1 MRLTLLENKYLY
13 EGLDRRTSQSM
24 FLWESAGIRITE
36 AALSIDQ
43 INQIF
48 QQIEKDTIAAGG
60 SRTIIGKGKDAV
72 TAVNAAWEDLK
83 TKIQNSGPIKGFD
96 QKVSD
101 TLSKIGVGAKDPEFN
116 GKVNKWV
123 QKYRDFAEKHPIAQ
137 GAIYATLIALAG
149 ISGAGVG
156 GAAALGLL
164 KMADKLLQGE
174 RFSSAAYAGAKTG
187 ITAFAASKLGDLIKG
202 AKPGEQIPVDPKDSE
217 AWQALKRD
225 YKNYDYY
232 LHPDNGSVVAVPKD
246 MGSPFQPGTAAYD
259 ARQQLIAA
267 NDTAGAAADI
277 PAVAKNTAV
286 STAKSSA
293 ADAVGAQDLYKFAS
307 DPNLNPIQQKLAALV
322 DAGKP
327 LNQNQMDFL
336 YKAIDNA
343 AIKSS
348 MLGDMPDGTANA
360 GMRQLMALQNLA
372 NAAKVESFD
381 YTQKRP
387 LSEGQVYLV
396 FNRVLTEAGFLDKAK
411 QLGGSVAGAVSKG
424 ADWLGKQ
431 ATEKVTAAKLNA
443 AWKIAG
449 SPTDSSELK
458 NFLNNYGGINT
469 TVIDQVFKDMKIS
482 TKADNNTQNNNPYTE
497 IKKTVMNLN
506 TKDKQKIIA
515 YLTKQ
520 LGTA

>member
-1 MRLTLLENKYLY
+1 MRLTLLENSYLY
-13 EGLDRRTSQSM
+13 EGLDRRTAQSM
-24 FLWESAGIRITE
+24 ILWESAGRKITE
-36 AALSIDQ
+36 AALTADQ
-43 INQIF
+43 IKQIF
-48 QQIEKDTIAAGG
+48 SQIEKDSVTAGG
-60 SRTIIGKGKDAV
+60 SRTVIGKGVDA
-72 TAVNAAWEDLK
+72 AKAIDNAWEDLK

-101 TLSKIGVGAKDPEFN
+101 ALSKIGVGAKDPEFN

-202 AKPGEQIPVDPKDSE
+202 VQPGEQIPVDPKDSE
-217 AWQALKRD
+217 AWQAVKRD
-225 YKNYDYY
+225 FENYDYY
-232 LHPDNGSVVAVPKD
+232 MHPDNGSVVAVPKG
-246 MGSPFQPGTAAYD
+246 MGSPFDPSTPAGQ
-259 ARQQLIAA
+259 ARDQLIAA
-267 NDTAGAAADI
+267 NNAAGSDVTSA
-277 PAVAKNTAV
+277 AKNTA
-286 STAKSSA
+286 SSA
-293 ADAVGAQDLYKFAS
+293 AKSTAADTVSGGAQNLSSFAS
-307 DPNLNPIQQKLAALV
+307 DPNLNPIQQKLAVLV

-336 YKAIDNA
+336 YKAIDKA

-360 GMRQLMALQNLA
+360 GMRQLMSLQNLA

-381 YTQKRP
+381 YTQLRP

-396 FNRVLTEAGFLDKAK
+396 FNRVLTEAGFIDKAK
-411 QLGGSVAGAVSKG
+411 ELGSKAAGAVG
-424 ADWLGKQ
+424 ASASWLGKQ
-431 ATEKVTAAKLNA
+431 ATEKITTAKLNA
-443 AWKIAG
+443 AWKLEG
-449 SPTDSSELK
+449 SPTDSEQLK
-458 NFLNNYGGINT
+458 TFLTNYGGISPE
-469 TVIDQVFKDMKIS
+469 VINKVYTDMKLPTDAAAGAAVSIE
-482 TKADNNTQNNNPYTE
+482 E
-497 IKKTVMNLN
+497 IEKTIMQLN
-506 TKDKQKIIA
+506 TKQQKQMMA
-515 YLTKQ
+515 YLKTQ